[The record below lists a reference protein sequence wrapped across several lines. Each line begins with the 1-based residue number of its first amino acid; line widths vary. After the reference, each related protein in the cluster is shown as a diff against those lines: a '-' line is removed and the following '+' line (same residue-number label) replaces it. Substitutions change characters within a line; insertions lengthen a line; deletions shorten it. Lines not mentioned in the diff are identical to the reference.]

1 MNNLII
7 DAARDKIFFTIMAD
21 NKSYT
26 SEFINNRENFD
37 KLTIL
42 IVKFLEN
49 HELNIKNIDNIFV
62 NQGPGKFSGVRA
74 SLATAKA
81 LSFVNKIDLYGF
93 NSNKII
99 YVNYV
104 EIIDLERKSFPIL
117 STDIDFQKKVV
128 NVSGSSIEEIV
139 KNFQNKQVAYI
150 GITEKNSFSNTL
162 LEEIYAEKNSD
173 FKKIY
178 DSNDIHKKFKI
189 KIFQIDTNE

>member
-7 DAARDKIFFTIMAD
+7 DAANDKIFFKIIAD
-21 NKSYT
+21 KKSYT
-26 SEFINNRENFD
+26 SEIVNNRENFD

-93 NSNKII
+93 NSNQII
-99 YVNYV
+99 NGNYV
-104 EIIDLERKSFPIL
+104 EIMDLFNKGLLI
-117 STDIDFQKKVV
+117 
-128 NVSGSSIEEIV
+128 
-139 KNFQNKQVAYI
+139 KN
-150 GITEKNSFSNTL
+150 L
-162 LEEIYAEKNSD
+162 
-173 FKKIY
+173 
-178 DSNDIHKKFKI
+178 I
-189 KIFQIDTNE
+189 KPQY